1 MHKNKRENNTS
12 ILMLQVK
19 EIEGLIQYLK
29 SLRTNLIHWYKLEE
43 EQTYSLINKCV
54 VR

>member
-29 SLRTNLIHWYKLEE
+29 SLRTNLIHWYNSIFKKFEDKFNPL
-43 EQTYSLINKCV
+43 V
-54 VR
+54 